1 MTNPIVFV
9 TIAKLFG
16 KGALASPS
24 MMHAAEPNEIGILG
38 LLFGLIWSKR
48 QKRLANRTANASSEG
63 PVARGTSPQSSN

>member
-1 MTNPIVFV
+1 MTNPIMFA

-16 KGALASPS
+16 KGALGSPA

-48 QKRLANRTANASSEG
+48 QKRLANLRASATTDAVVSTPAN
-63 PVARGTSPQSSN
+63 N

>member
-1 MTNPIVFV
+1 MTNPFVLV

-48 QKRLANRTANASSEG
+48 QKRLASLSANVPSQGPADGVVSS
-63 PVARGTSPQSSN
+63 PSR